1 MPLIMGIQ
9 YLLLLKAPAFKERMC
24 VKDEDGASDVCSDL
38 SQLGCLMVQLYD
50 ELQRRQLWT
59 LFDELEAPL
68 SVILALLE
76 LRGLRVNTDVMY
88 RSRDTLQVNS
98 QCFLPARR
106 LLARYLLGQRVRLSV
121 CHSRYCV

>member
-1 MPLIMGIQ
+1 
-9 YLLLLKAPAFKERMC
+9 MC

-76 LRGLRVNTDVMY
+76 LRGLHVNTDVMY
-88 RSRDTLQVNS
+88 RSRDTLQVNGVLLTCATLAS
-98 QCFLPARR
+98 AV
-106 LLARYLLGQRVRLSV
+106 LARATCPSVTAGIVSKRLNLS
-121 CHSRYCV
+121 